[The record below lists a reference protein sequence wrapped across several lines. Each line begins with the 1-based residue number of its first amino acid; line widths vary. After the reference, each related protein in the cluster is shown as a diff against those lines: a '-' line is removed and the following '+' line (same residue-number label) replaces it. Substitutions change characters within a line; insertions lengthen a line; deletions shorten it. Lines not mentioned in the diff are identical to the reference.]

1 MNQMHRF
8 SLLILCFVSV
18 MVAPVA
24 KPAELSLPSDKDEL
38 NHMIKTQVAETYD
51 FAGMALYLN
60 QVSFFSYNG
69 EELRKLDN
77 ENYVTDSEVIEKLI
91 VVGRFNAMVIELSK
105 SDLSI
110 SKNQLTV
117 EDMPASIRGIQI
129 FKKKQLAHLNPEF
142 KSIRYH
148 HLWWPL
154 AQLSIFFEAVLEHL
168 GAWVNQHWGLAILI
182 FAILIKTVFIP
193 LSIVT
198 SKVQAKVNEVQG
210 VLIPELNA
218 IKAKYDGEEAHVK
231 IMAAHKK
238 LGVSPF
244 FTLKPLIM
252 TMIQIPFLI
261 AIFNTLG
268 EMHELKGAGFLWVA
282 DLSLPD
288 RLFGIGQY
296 IPMFGEWFNL
306 LPFIMAGIT
315 LLATVSY
322 GDNKLPNKIVKNQ
335 RMRLYLMAS
344 AFFVLFFP
352 FPAAM
357 VYYWSLV
364 NLWQLVY
371 QQVVDRRKSVVSH

>member
-1 MNQMHRF
+1 MNQMHRL
-8 SLLILCFVSV
+8 SLLILCFASV
-18 MVAPVA
+18 MVASVA
-24 KPAELSLPSDKDEL
+24 KSAELLFPSDKDEL

-60 QVSFFSYNG
+60 QVSFFAYNG
-69 EELRKLDN
+69 EELKRLDN
-77 ENYVTDSEVIEKLI
+77 ENYVTGSEVIEKLI
-91 VVGRFNAMVIELSK
+91 VVGRFNAMVIELSN

-110 SKNQLTV
+110 SNNQLTV
-117 EDMPASIRGIQI
+117 DDMPASIRGIQV
-129 FKKKQLAHLNPEF
+129 FKKKQLANLNPEF
-142 KSIRYH
+142 MPVRYH

-154 AQLSIFFEAVLEHL
+154 AQLSIFFEAILEFL
-168 GAWVNQHWGLAILI
+168 GALVSQNWGLAILV

-198 SKVQAKVNEVQG
+198 SKVQAKVNEVQA
-210 VLIPELNA
+210 VLIPELNV

-244 FTLKPLIM
+244 FTLKPLVM
-252 TMIQIPFLI
+252 TLIQIPFLI

-268 EMHELKGAGFLWVA
+268 EMHELKGASFLWVA

-288 RLFGIGQY
+288 MLFGIGQY

-322 GDNKLPNKIVKNQ
+322 GDNKLPNRIVKNQ

-344 AFFVLFFP
+344 VFFILFFP

-371 QQVVDRRKSVVSH
+371 QQVIDRRVL